1 MATLDPEKA
10 WAEEYRDQMLFEA
23 EFQRRNPLADSI
35 PKVNEWLGRPA
46 PKYHGIDGVNLE
58 DLKIDDTIP
67 HPNKKD
73 AEPKV
78 FACKGCK
85 REFEYPI
92 ARYQHEKKCDV
103 LLVEKSL

>member
-10 WAEEYRDQMLFEA
+10 WAEDYKDQSLFET
-23 EFQRRNPLADSI
+23 EFQRRNPLADTI
-35 PKVNEWLGRPA
+35 PSVGEWLNRPA
-46 PKYHGIDGVNLE
+46 PKYHGIDGVKPE
-58 DLKIDDTIP
+58 DYKIDDTQP
-67 HPNKKD
+67 HPEKKE

-78 FACKGCK
+78 FKCKGCK
-85 REFEYPI
+85 REFEYAI